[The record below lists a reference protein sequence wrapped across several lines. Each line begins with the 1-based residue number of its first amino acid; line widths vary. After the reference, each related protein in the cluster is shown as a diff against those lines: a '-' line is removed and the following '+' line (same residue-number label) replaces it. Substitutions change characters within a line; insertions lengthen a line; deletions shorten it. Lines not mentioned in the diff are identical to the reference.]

1 MLSKMPLL
9 SSLVDILSGSVYCGR
24 FSPHHTPTTL
34 MQFLTALEDYQ
45 DLLEEAENT
54 LTELEQVKWCISI
67 QVIVCVNC
75 AFWLPTNKGQIKTE
89 KNFYIP
95 CCGIGFTS

>member
-24 FSPHHTPTTL
+24 FSPHHTPSTL
-34 MQFLTALEDYQ
+34 MQFLTALEDNQ

-54 LTELEQVKWCISI
+54 LTELEQVRWCISI
-67 QVIVCVNC
+67 QVIVSVNG
-75 AFWLPTNKGQIKTE
+75 AFWLPTNNGQIKTE
-89 KNFYIP
+89 KIFYIP
-95 CCGIGFTS
+95 CCRIGFTS

>member
-24 FSPHHTPTTL
+24 FSPHHTPSTL
-34 MQFLTALEDYQ
+34 MQFLTALEDNQ

-54 LTELEQVKWCISI
+54 LTELEQVRWCISI
-67 QVIVCVNC
+67 QVIVSVNG
-75 AFWLPTNKGQIKTE
+75 AFWLPTNNEQIKTE
-89 KNFYIP
+89 KIFYIP
-95 CCGIGFTS
+95 CCRIGFTS